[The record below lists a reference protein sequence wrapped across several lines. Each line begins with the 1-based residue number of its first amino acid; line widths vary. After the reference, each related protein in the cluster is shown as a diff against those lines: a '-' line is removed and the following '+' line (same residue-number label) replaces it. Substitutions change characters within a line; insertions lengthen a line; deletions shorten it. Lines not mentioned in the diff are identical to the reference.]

1 MMWLMS
7 LLRVYKA
14 LCLPQLKSITVL
26 LYDFSTMNKK
36 FLIEFMF
43 NLKSFSHVLETI
55 IKIF

>member
-1 MMWLMS
+1 MMRLMS
-7 LLRVYKA
+7 LLRVDKA
-14 LCLPQLKSITVL
+14 MCLPQLKSITVL

-43 NLKSFSHVLETI
+43 NLKTFSHILETI